1 MQFGQTVLVLRQL
14 LARIRDVMAG
24 EGDTQARLERIVQ
37 VIAVDMGAQVCSLYV
52 RRAGDVLELFA
63 THGLRQSAVHRTRL
77 AVGQGLIGEIAA
89 KAKPLALAD
98 AQSHPSFVYRPE
110 TGEEI
115 YHSLMGVPIL
125 RGGRVVGV
133 LAIQS
138 IDRRRYS
145 DEEIEALQTI
155 AMVLAEMVASG
166 NLVGPEELASSE
178 AIAMPPMR
186 LEGARLSPGFGLG
199 VAVLHK
205 HHQVVRRLVAE
216 DTAVEHER
224 LRKAVSDM
232 HGQLDVMLRANG
244 LAGSEHADVLEAYR
258 MIAEDV
264 GWLRRIAEA
273 INTGL
278 TAEAAVQ
285 KVNTEI
291 HAQIAR
297 VSDSYLRERIQD
309 LDDLAQRLLQHLV
322 GAEDRAQRLPPD
334 HDFVVV
340 ARSLGPAQLLDY
352 SGSRLKGLVLQE
364 GSANAHVAIVA
375 RSLGIPVV
383 GQIEDVMTRIE
394 SGDPVIVDADHAQVL
409 LRPSAALRRIYE
421 RSSADRARRRAEYT
435 QLRDL
440 EATTRD
446 GVRISLNVNAGLAV
460 DLQPLSDAG
469 VDGVGL
475 YRTEVPFMVYEQLP
489 TVEVQRQ
496 LYRHVLDVAKAKPV
510 VFRTLDVGGDK
521 ILPYWPHG
529 NEENPA
535 MGWRAIRVSW
545 DRPAVLR
552 QQLRAL
558 IQAAAGEHLHVMFP
572 MIAEVEEFRF
582 ARRLLDLE
590 LALHGSTNQPPP
602 LSVRAGAMLEVPA
615 LLFQLDELVRVVD
628 FLSIGTN
635 DLAQFLF
642 ASDRASHRMS
652 ERYDVLSPAVL
663 RLLRQV
669 AERCREGNVPLSL
682 CGEMAGRPLDAMAL
696 IGVGLRQL
704 SMAPPCVGPVKAM
717 VRSAD
722 TAVLTDFVSHLTT
735 VRQASV
741 RSDLR
746 AFAHDHGIALA

>member
-77 AVGQGLIGEIAA
+77 AVGQGLIGEISA

-138 IDRRRYS
+138 IERRRYS

-199 VAVLHK
+199 IAVLHK

-244 LAGSEHADVLEAYR
+244 LSGGEHAEVLEAYR

-285 KVNTEI
+285 KVNNEI

-309 LDDLAQRLLQHLV
+309 LEDLAQRLLQHLL
-322 GAEDRAQRLPPD
+322 GAEDRAQGLPLD

-352 SGSRLKGLVLQE
+352 SGSRLKGLILQE

-383 GQIEDVMTRIE
+383 GQIEDVMARIE

-409 LRPSAALRRIYE
+409 LRPSAELRRIYE

-446 GVRISLNVNAGLAV
+446 GVRISLTVNAGLAV
-460 DLQPLSDAG
+460 DLQPLSDSG

-496 LYRHVLDVAKAKPV
+496 LYRQVLDVAKAKPV

-558 IQAAAGEHLHVMFP
+558 IQATAGEHLHVMFP

-582 ARRLLDLE
+582 ARGLLDLE
-590 LALHGSTNQPPP
+590 LERHQATGQPPP

-615 LLFQLDELVRVVD
+615 LLFQLDELVQDVD
-628 FLSIGTN
+628 FISVGTN
-635 DLAQFLF
+635 DLVQFLF
-642 ASDRASHRMS
+642 ASDRSSHRMS
-652 ERYDVLSPAVL
+652 ERYDVLSPVVL
-663 RLLRQV
+663 QLLRQV
-669 AERCREGNVPLSL
+669 AERCRAARVPLSL
-682 CGEMAGRPLDAMAL
+682 CGEMAGRSLDAMAL

-717 VRSAD
+717 IRTAD
-722 TAVLTDFVSHLTT
+722 AAVLADFVSHLTT
-735 VRQASV
+735 LRQASV
-741 RSDLR
+741 RADLR
-746 AFAHDHGIALA
+746 AFAHDHSIALA